1 MAKLTRLGDL
11 ERAVMDH
18 LWSSR
23 EPQTVR
29 QVHEA
34 LAAQRDLAY
43 TTIMTVL
50 QRLAKKNLVIQHRD
64 DRAHRYAP
72 MHGRDELVAGLMV
85 DALDQAA
92 DSGSREAALVHFV
105 ERVGADEAAALRRAL
120 AELET
125 KHANPPIQWRSGLP
139 LRDTDSV
146 SALAFTLVAL
156 LLVGPVPALL
166 ARAAWPMRAPR
177 AAIVLWQ
184 SIALA
189 AVLSAFSAGIAIA
202 SRLFVP
208 GLDGRPTATITS
220 EIRGPRL
227 AVVAALRRGVRA
239 HAGRRR
245 AAGDLRAAGRDRDPA
260 TPRAPSDARRP
271 GRQVARLGARPALRH
286 ANDLRILDV
295 EQPLAYC
302 LPGVRSR
309 VVVSEG
315 TLTTLS
321 PNEVTAILSHERAH
335 LRARHDLVL
344 EMFTAV
350 HAAFPRFVRSANA
363 LDAVRLLVELLAD
376 DAAVRAAGP
385 TPLARA
391 LVACA
396 AGRTPSGALAAG
408 GPTTVLRV
416 RRLGGRGNSIVLA
429 ITAYLAAAAVLV
441 VPTVALAV
449 PWLTELHRLFV
460 A

>member
-1 MAKLTRLGDL
+1 M
-11 ERAVMDH
+11 
-18 LWSSR
+18 
-23 EPQTVR
+23 
-29 QVHEA
+29 
-34 LAAQRDLAY
+34 
-43 TTIMTVL
+43 
-50 QRLAKKNLVIQHRD
+50 
-64 DRAHRYAP
+64 
-72 MHGRDELVAGLMV
+72 
-85 DALDQAA
+85 
-92 DSGSREAALVHFV
+92 
-105 ERVGADEAAALRRAL
+105 
-120 AELET
+120 
-125 KHANPPIQWRSGLP
+125 
-139 LRDTDSV
+139 

-166 ARAAWPMRAPR
+166 VRASWPMRAPR
-177 AAIVLWQ
+177 AAVVLWQ
-184 SIALA
+184 AIALA

-208 GLDGRPTATITS
+208 GRDGRPTATITS
-220 EIRGPRL
+220 EIDAMGMPLWLLYVIVLALTVMIAARL
-227 AVVAALRRGVRA
+227 AIAVVQVAITTR
-239 HAGRRR
+239 RRR
-245 AAGDLRAAGRDRDPA
+245 AHHRMLVDLVGRPESCGHRPLAGD
-260 TPRAPSDARRP
+260 
-271 GRQVARLGARPALRH
+271 H
-286 ANDLRILDV
+286 LRILDV

-321 PNEVTAILSHERAH
+321 EDEIAAILTHERAH

-350 HAAFPRFVRSANA
+350 HAAFPRFVRSASA
-363 LDAVRLLVELLAD
+363 LDAVKLLIELLAD
-376 DAAVRAAGP
+376 DAAVRATGP

-396 AGRTPSGALAAG
+396 SGRTPSGALAAG

-416 RRLGGRGNSIVLA
+416 RRLAGRPNSLA
-429 ITAYLAAAAVLV
+429 LAATAYLAAGAVLI

-449 PWLTELHRLFV
+449 PWLTELHRLFS

>member
-1 MAKLTRLGDL
+1 
-11 ERAVMDH
+11 
-18 LWSSR
+18 
-23 EPQTVR
+23 
-29 QVHEA
+29 
-34 LAAQRDLAY
+34 
-43 TTIMTVL
+43 
-50 QRLAKKNLVIQHRD
+50 
-64 DRAHRYAP
+64 
-72 MHGRDELVAGLMV
+72 
-85 DALDQAA
+85 
-92 DSGSREAALVHFV
+92 
-105 ERVGADEAAALRRAL
+105 
-120 AELET
+120 
-125 KHANPPIQWRSGLP
+125 
-139 LRDTDSV
+139 V

-166 ARAAWPMRAPR
+166 ARATWPMRAPR
-177 AAIVLWQ
+177 ASIVLWQ

-208 GLDGRPTATITS
+208 GADGRPTATITS
-220 EIRGPRL
+220 EIEVLGWPLWITYVLVFALTLLIGARL
-227 AVVAALRRGVRA
+227 MVAVVQVAIATR
-239 HAGRRR
+239 RRR
-245 AAGDLRAAGRDRDPA
+245 AHHRMVVDLVGK
-260 TPRAPSDARRP
+260 SQKS
-271 GRQVARLGARPALRH
+271 GLRV
-286 ANDLRILDV
+286 LDV
-295 EQPLAYC
+295 AEPLAYC

-315 TLTTLS
+315 TLTTLADK
-321 PNEVTAILSHERAH
+321 EITAILSHERAH

-363 LDAVRLLVELLAD
+363 LDAVRLLIEMLAD

-396 AGRTPSGALAAG
+396 AGRTPAGALAAG

-416 RRLGGRGNSIVLA
+416 RRLGGRGNSIAAA
-429 ITAYLAAAAVLV
+429 IGAYLAAVAVLV
-441 VPTVALAV
+441 TPTVALAV
-449 PWLTELHRLFV
+449 PWLTELHRLFI

>member
-1 MAKLTRLGDL
+1 
-11 ERAVMDH
+11 
-18 LWSSR
+18 
-23 EPQTVR
+23 
-29 QVHEA
+29 
-34 LAAQRDLAY
+34 
-43 TTIMTVL
+43 
-50 QRLAKKNLVIQHRD
+50 
-64 DRAHRYAP
+64 
-72 MHGRDELVAGLMV
+72 
-85 DALDQAA
+85 
-92 DSGSREAALVHFV
+92 
-105 ERVGADEAAALRRAL
+105 
-120 AELET
+120 
-125 KHANPPIQWRSGLP
+125 
-139 LRDTDSV
+139 V

-156 LLVGPVPALL
+156 LLVGPVPAVL
-166 ARAAWPMRAPR
+166 ARATWPMRAPR
-177 AAIVLWQ
+177 ASIVLWQ

-208 GLDGRPTATITS
+208 GPDGRPTATITS
-220 EIRGPRL
+220 EIEVLGWPLWIAYVSVFALTLLVGARL
-227 AVVAALRRGVRA
+227 VVAVVQVAIATR
-239 HAGRRR
+239 RRR
-245 AAGDLRAAGRDRDPA
+245 AHHRMVVDLVGK
-260 TPRAPSDARRP
+260 SQKS
-271 GRQVARLGARPALRH
+271 GLRV
-286 ANDLRILDV
+286 LDV
-295 EQPLAYC
+295 AEPLAYC

-315 TLTTLS
+315 TLTALADK
-321 PNEVTAILSHERAH
+321 EIAAILSHERAH

-363 LDAVRLLVELLAD
+363 LNAVRLLIELLAD
-376 DAAVRAAGP
+376 DAALRATGP

-396 AGRTPSGALAAG
+396 AGRTPAGAMAAG

-429 ITAYLAAAAVLV
+429 MTAYLAAAAVLV

-449 PWLTELHRLFV
+449 PWLTELHRLFI